1 MAMIWHSQQA
11 RLAVIFDVDGV
22 LVDSYRVH
30 FESWL
35 SLTEEHG
42 TIMTETEFASL
53 FGRTSR
59 DIICKILG
67 PDLSE
72 QQVVAMDDRKE
83 ALYREFLQ
91 RKFPVMDGAVELID
105 SLVEAGFVLAV
116 GSSGPPENVN
126 ISLRWLGRTQSFSAI
141 VTGKDV
147 TRGKPDPQVFLLAA
161 RRMGVEPPNCAVIED
176 APAGISAALAGGITA
191 IALVGTASAEK
202 LNHAHL
208 VVNSLRELTAKRIA
222 DLIQTRL

>member
-11 RLAVIFDVDGV
+11 RLAVIFDVDGI

-147 TRGKPDPQVFLLAA
+147 TRGKPDPQVFLLSEITKEKLFCPTLGWAHVHESKWTESVAA
-161 RRMGVEPPNCAVIED
+161 RPVKCPVSDLTGVGNKAFVEKTKERP
-176 APAGISAALAGGITA
+176 GIRSRGRA
-191 IALVGTASAEK
+191 I
-202 LNHAHL
+202 N
-208 VVNSLRELTAKRIA
+208 
-222 DLIQTRL
+222 IQ